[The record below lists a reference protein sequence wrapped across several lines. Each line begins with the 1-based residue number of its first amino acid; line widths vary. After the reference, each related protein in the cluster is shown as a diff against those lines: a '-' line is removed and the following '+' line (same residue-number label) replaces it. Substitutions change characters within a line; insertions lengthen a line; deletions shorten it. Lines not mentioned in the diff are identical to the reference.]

1 MTPFLQKI
9 LSKVDVLTILI
20 GSCYLAQIFAQ
31 WLTILETI
39 MSEPHSQDM
48 HNISPVRIQNMIAR
62 ESEIFLS
69 QHPKSIALAE
79 QTQQNFLF
87 GVPLHWMA
95 DWRTPVPLF
104 VEHAQGAEFTCV
116 DGHAFIDF
124 CLGDTGAMFG
134 HSPKAVADAL
144 KTQSERGYTT
154 MLPTA
159 DAAIAGRALSE
170 RFGLP
175 YWQLATT
182 ATDANRFALRWARAI
197 TGRKKL
203 LVFNGCYHGTI
214 DDVFVDLDA
223 HDASAPAT
231 MRASLLGQVYD
242 LTQFTDVVEFND
254 IEAVKAK
261 LATGEFACVLTEP
274 ALTNCGMVLPAEGF
288 LRELREACSATDTLL
303 IFDETHTISAGY
315 SGYTGICYAQD
326 GFLPDM
332 IVAGKA
338 IAGGIPCAV
347 YGMSEEVAQR
357 ARAAKE
363 AAPAGHSG
371 IGTTLSGNMLTMAL
385 LATNLNEVATESAFA
400 NMIAR
405 QTQLSNGM
413 QSIIERHQLPWNV
426 TQLGAR
432 SEFQFCPTSPRNGS
446 EAELAMDDGL
456 ERAVHLY
463 LLNRGIMITP
473 FHNMTLVCPDT
484 SEAHIE
490 RFLGAFARCLGE
502 LTA

>member
-1 MTPFLQKI
+1 
-9 LSKVDVLTILI
+9 
-20 GSCYLAQIFAQ
+20 
-31 WLTILETI
+31 
-39 MSEPHSQDM
+39 MSEPHSKSISSNRVQD
-48 HNISPVRIQNMIAR
+48 MIAR
-62 ESEIFLS
+62 ESTTFLN
-69 QHPKSIALAE
+69 QHEKSISLAK
-79 QTQQNFLF
+79 QTQKNFLF

-95 DWRTPVPLF
+95 DWNTPVPLF
-104 VEHAQGAEFTCV
+104 VERAQGAEFTCV
-116 DGHAFIDF
+116 DGHRFIDF

-134 HSPKAVADAL
+134 HSPAPVAKVL
-144 KTQSERGYTT
+144 QSQSTQGYTT

-159 DAAIAGRALSE
+159 DAAAAGRALSE

-175 YWQLATT
+175 YWQMATT

-242 LTQFTDVVEFND
+242 LTEFSDVVEFND
-254 IEAVKAK
+254 IQAVKAK
-261 LATGEFACVLTEP
+261 LATNEFACVLTEP

-288 LRELREACSATDTLL
+288 LRELREACDATNTLL

-315 SGYTGICYAQD
+315 SGYTGICHAQD

-347 YGMSEEVAQR
+347 YGMSENVAQR

-385 LATNLNEVATESAFA
+385 LATNLTEVATETAF
-400 NMIAR
+400 NTMIAR
-405 QTQLSNGM
+405 QTQLAAGM
-413 QSIIERHQLPWNV
+413 QKIIDQHELPWNV

-432 SEFQFCPTSPRNGS
+432 SEFQFCPVSPRNGS
-446 EAELAMDDGL
+446 EAELAMDDAL

-490 RFLGAFARCLGE
+490 QFLGAFAACLGE

>member
-1 MTPFLQKI
+1 
-9 LSKVDVLTILI
+9 
-20 GSCYLAQIFAQ
+20 
-31 WLTILETI
+31 
-39 MSEPHSQDM
+39 MSEPHSKSISSNRVQD
-48 HNISPVRIQNMIAR
+48 MIAR
-62 ESEIFLS
+62 ESTTFLN
-69 QHPKSIALAE
+69 QHEKSISLAK
-79 QTQQNFLF
+79 QTQKNFLF

-95 DWRTPVPLF
+95 DWNTPVPLF
-104 VEHAQGAEFTCV
+104 VERAQGAEFTCV
-116 DGHAFIDF
+116 DGHRFIDF

-134 HSPKAVADAL
+134 HSPAPVAKVL
-144 KTQSERGYTT
+144 QSQSTQGYTT

-159 DAAIAGRALSE
+159 DAAAAGRALSE

-175 YWQLATT
+175 YWQMATT

-242 LTQFTDVVEFND
+242 LTEFSDVVEFND

-261 LATGEFACVLTEP
+261 LATNEFACVLTEP

-288 LRELREACSATDTLL
+288 LRELREACDATHTLL

-315 SGYTGICYAQD
+315 SGYTGICHAQD

-347 YGMSEEVAQR
+347 YGMSENVAQR

-385 LATNLNEVATESAFA
+385 LATNLTEVATETAF
-400 NMIAR
+400 NTMIAR
-405 QTQLSNGM
+405 QTQLADGM
-413 QSIIERHQLPWNV
+413 QKIIDQHELPWNV

-432 SEFQFCPTSPRNGS
+432 SEFQFCPVSPRNGS
-446 EAELAMDDGL
+446 EAELAMDDAL

-490 RFLGAFARCLGE
+490 QFLGAFAACLGE

>member
-1 MTPFLQKI
+1 
-9 LSKVDVLTILI
+9 
-20 GSCYLAQIFAQ
+20 
-31 WLTILETI
+31 
-39 MSEPHSQDM
+39 MSEPHSKS
-48 HNISPVRIQNMIAR
+48 IPSTRIQDMIAR
-62 ESEIFLS
+62 ESAAFLN

-79 QTQQNFLF
+79 QTQKNFLF

-95 DWRTPVPLF
+95 DWNTPVPLF
-104 VEHAQGAEFTCV
+104 VERAQGAEFTCA
-116 DGHAFIDF
+116 DGHRFIDF

-134 HSPKAVADAL
+134 HSPAPVAKVL
-144 KTQSERGYTT
+144 QSQSTQGYTT

-159 DAAIAGRALSE
+159 DAAAAGRALSE

-175 YWQLATT
+175 YWQMATT

-223 HDASAPAT
+223 HDSSAPAT

-242 LTQFTDVVEFND
+242 LTQFSDVVEFND
-254 IEAVKAK
+254 IEAVKEK
-261 LATGEFACVLTEP
+261 LASHEFACVLTEP

-288 LRELREACSATDTLL
+288 LHELRAACDATDTLL

-315 SGYTGICYAQD
+315 SGYTGICHEQH

-347 YGMSEEVAQR
+347 YGMSESVAKR

-385 LATNLNEVATESAFA
+385 LATNLNEVATESAF
-400 NMIAR
+400 NTMIAR
-405 QTQLSNGM
+405 QTQLANGM
-413 QSIIERHQLPWNV
+413 QKLIDQHQLPWNV

-432 SEFQFCPTSPRNGS
+432 SEFQFCPVSPRNGS
-446 EAELAMDDGL
+446 EAELAMDDAL

-490 RFLGAFARCLGE
+490 QFLGAFAACLNE

>member
-1 MTPFLQKI
+1 
-9 LSKVDVLTILI
+9 
-20 GSCYLAQIFAQ
+20 
-31 WLTILETI
+31 
-39 MSEPHSQDM
+39 MSEPHSKSISSNRVQD
-48 HNISPVRIQNMIAR
+48 MIAR
-62 ESEIFLS
+62 ESTTFLN
-69 QHPKSIALAE
+69 QHEKSIALAK
-79 QTQQNFLF
+79 QTQKNFLF

-95 DWRTPVPLF
+95 DWNTPVPLF
-104 VEHAQGAEFTCV
+104 VERAQGAEFTCV
-116 DGHAFIDF
+116 DGHRFIDF

-134 HSPKAVADAL
+134 HSPAPVAKVL
-144 KTQSERGYTT
+144 QSQSTQGYTT

-159 DAAIAGRALSE
+159 DAAAAGRALSE

-175 YWQLATT
+175 YWQMATT

-242 LTQFTDVVEFND
+242 LTEFSDVVEFND

-261 LATGEFACVLTEP
+261 LATNEFACVLTEP

-288 LRELREACSATDTLL
+288 LRELREACDATNTLL

-315 SGYTGICYAQD
+315 SGYTGICHAQD

-338 IAGGIPCAV
+338 ISGGIPCAV
-347 YGMSEEVAQR
+347 YGMSENVAQR

-385 LATNLNEVATESAFA
+385 LATNLTEVATETAF
-400 NMIAR
+400 NTMIAR
-405 QTQLSNGM
+405 QTQLAAGM
-413 QSIIERHQLPWNV
+413 QKIIDQHELPWNV

-432 SEFQFCPTSPRNGS
+432 SEFQFCPVSPRNGS
-446 EAELAMDDGL
+446 EAELAMDDAL

-490 RFLGAFARCLGE
+490 QFLGAFSACLGE

>member
-1 MTPFLQKI
+1 
-9 LSKVDVLTILI
+9 
-20 GSCYLAQIFAQ
+20 
-31 WLTILETI
+31 
-39 MSEPHSQDM
+39 MSEPHSKSISSNRVQD
-48 HNISPVRIQNMIAR
+48 MIAR
-62 ESEIFLS
+62 ESATFLN
-69 QHPKSIALAE
+69 QHEKSISLAK
-79 QTQQNFLF
+79 QTQKNFLF

-95 DWRTPVPLF
+95 DWNTPVPLF
-104 VEHAQGAEFTCV
+104 VERAQGAEFTCV
-116 DGHAFIDF
+116 DGHRFIDF

-134 HSPKAVADAL
+134 HSPAPVAKVL
-144 KTQSERGYTT
+144 QSQSTQGYTT

-159 DAAIAGRALSE
+159 DAAAAGRALSE

-175 YWQLATT
+175 YWQMATT

-242 LTQFTDVVEFND
+242 LTEFSDVVEFND
-254 IEAVKAK
+254 IQAVKAK
-261 LATGEFACVLTEP
+261 LATNEFACVLTEP

-288 LRELREACSATDTLL
+288 LRELREACDATNTLL

-315 SGYTGICYAQD
+315 SGYTGICHAQD

-347 YGMSEEVAQR
+347 YGMSENVAQR

-385 LATNLNEVATESAFA
+385 LATNLTEVATETAF
-400 NMIAR
+400 NTMIAR
-405 QTQLSNGM
+405 QTQLAAGM
-413 QSIIERHQLPWNV
+413 QKIIDQHELPWNV

-432 SEFQFCPTSPRNGS
+432 SEFQFCPVSPRNGS
-446 EAELAMDDGL
+446 EAELAMDDAL

-490 RFLGAFARCLGE
+490 QFLGAFAACLGE

>member
-1 MTPFLQKI
+1 
-9 LSKVDVLTILI
+9 
-20 GSCYLAQIFAQ
+20 
-31 WLTILETI
+31 
-39 MSEPHSQDM
+39 MSEPHSKSISSNRVQD
-48 HNISPVRIQNMIAR
+48 MIAR
-62 ESEIFLS
+62 ESTTFLN
-69 QHPKSIALAE
+69 QHEKSISLAK
-79 QTQQNFLF
+79 QTQKNFLF

-95 DWRTPVPLF
+95 DWNTPVPLF
-104 VEHAQGAEFTCV
+104 VERAQGAEFTCV
-116 DGHAFIDF
+116 DGHRFIDF

-134 HSPKAVADAL
+134 HSPAPVAKVL
-144 KTQSERGYTT
+144 QSQSTQGYTT

-159 DAAIAGRALSE
+159 DAAAAGRALSE

-175 YWQLATT
+175 YWQMATT

-242 LTQFTDVVEFND
+242 LTEFSDVVEFND

-261 LATGEFACVLTEP
+261 LATNEFACVLTEP

-288 LRELREACSATDTLL
+288 LRELREACDATNTLL

-315 SGYTGICYAQD
+315 SGYTGICHAQD

-347 YGMSEEVAQR
+347 YGMSENVAQR

-385 LATNLNEVATESAFA
+385 LATNLTEVATETAF
-400 NMIAR
+400 NTMIAR
-405 QTQLSNGM
+405 QTQLAAGM
-413 QSIIERHQLPWNV
+413 QKIIDQHELPWNV

-432 SEFQFCPTSPRNGS
+432 SEFQFCPVSPRNGS
-446 EAELAMDDGL
+446 EAELAMDDAL

-490 RFLGAFARCLGE
+490 QFLGAFAACLGE

>member
-1 MTPFLQKI
+1 
-9 LSKVDVLTILI
+9 
-20 GSCYLAQIFAQ
+20 
-31 WLTILETI
+31 
-39 MSEPHSQDM
+39 MSEPHSKSISSNRVQD
-48 HNISPVRIQNMIAR
+48 MIAR
-62 ESEIFLS
+62 ESTTFLN
-69 QHPKSIALAE
+69 QHEKSISLAK
-79 QTQQNFLF
+79 QTQKNFLF

-95 DWRTPVPLF
+95 DWNTPVPLF
-104 VEHAQGAEFTCV
+104 VERAQGAEFTCV
-116 DGHAFIDF
+116 DGHRFIDF

-134 HSPKAVADAL
+134 HSPAPVAKVL
-144 KTQSERGYTT
+144 QSQSTQGYTT

-159 DAAIAGRALSE
+159 DAAAAGRALSE

-175 YWQLATT
+175 YWQMATT

-223 HDASAPAT
+223 HDATAPAT

-242 LTQFTDVVEFND
+242 LTEFSDVVEFND

-261 LATGEFACVLTEP
+261 LATNEFACVLTEP

-288 LRELREACSATDTLL
+288 LRELREACDATNTLL

-315 SGYTGICYAQD
+315 SGYTGICHAQD

-347 YGMSEEVAQR
+347 YGMSENVAQR

-385 LATNLNEVATESAFA
+385 LATNLTEVATETAF
-400 NMIAR
+400 NTMIAR
-405 QTQLSNGM
+405 QTQLAAGM
-413 QSIIERHQLPWNV
+413 QKIIDQHELPWNV

-432 SEFQFCPTSPRNGS
+432 SEFQFCPVSPRNGS
-446 EAELAMDDGL
+446 EAELAMDDAL

-490 RFLGAFARCLGE
+490 QFLGAFAACLGE